1 MAKFIIERDF
11 PGAGSLTPEQLSAIS
26 HKSCCVIQ
34 ELTGVQWI
42 ESFVTEDKLYCIYI
56 APDEAAVREH
66 AKRGQF
72 PCDRVTEVRTT
83 IGPETAKLH
92 AGS

>member
-11 PGAGSLTPEQLSAIS
+11 PGAGSLTPEQLNAIS
-26 HKSCCVIQ
+26 QKSCCVIQ
-34 ELTGVQWI
+34 ELTGVQWV

-56 APDEAAVREH
+56 APDEGAVREH
-66 AKRGQF
+66 ARRGEF
-72 PCDRVTEVRTT
+72 PCDRVTEVRAT
-83 IGPETAKLH
+83 ISPETAKLN